1 MELTKRLSLFEG
13 KVVEQSSRASGVSGH
28 GLEAEVTRL
37 QLEVR
42 KKDETIAKQNGQLSK
57 FDSMV
62 GHFAAMITY
71 NEKTS
76 LAIKSLTEKNDQLEV
91 SGLV

>member
-1 MELTKRLSLFEG
+1 MER
-13 KVVEQSSRASGVSGH
+13 SSQASGVSGR

-42 KKDETIAKQNGQLSK
+42 KKDETIAKQYGQLSK
-57 FDSMV
+57 FKSMA
-62 GHFAAMITY
+62 GNLTAMMTY

-76 LAIKSLTEKNDQLEV
+76 LAIKALIEKNEQLEV
-91 SGLV
+91 SGLGL